1 MQEIDESNSLIK
13 NENSIMGNQTNRDT
27 TSVMPDY
34 NNAILDTDPNVRHT
48 FIQSN
53 EQPFDVPVVKKI
65 PKDIIHDFVFNL
77 TLLFTLTTL
86 QLIIPQIVI
95 ISSKKKI
102 DYNSFFMNSYWLL
115 LALIIIFLTII
126 LVVFFLKK
134 IFLHNKIGIS
144 IPLFIIYIMTITL
157 IFTFVSFYSV
167 ELTLGVSII
176 QLVSFSSLLLLE
188 FITIMRDKHHIKLVI
203 IYSISIIGF
212 TIYCI
217 VVKKQIVGCFI
228 YIVFLMLFCTYAIF
242 EFKHML
248 IEFVEIFKVS
258 FEREMSI
265 MVYAI
270 AMMNSNID
278 ILMCCFK

>member
-13 NENSIMGNQTNRDT
+13 NDNSLMGNQTNRDN
-27 TSVMPDY
+27 TSAMPDY
-34 NNAILDTDPNVRHT
+34 NTAIVDTEPNVRHT
-48 FIQSN
+48 FIQNN
-53 EQPFDVPVVKKI
+53 EQPLDVPVVKKI

-77 TLLFTLTTL
+77 NLLFTLTTL

-95 ISSKKKI
+95 ISSKQKI
-102 DYNSFFMNSYWLL
+102 DYNSFFMNSYWVL
-115 LALIIIFLTII
+115 LALIIIFLAII

-134 IFLHNKIGIS
+134 IFLHKKIGIS
-144 IPLFIIYIMTITL
+144 ISLFIIYIMTITL
-157 IFTFVSFYSV
+157 ISTFVSFYSV

-188 FITIMRDKHHIKLVI
+188 FITIMRDKHHIKLSI
-203 IYSISIIGF
+203 MYSISIIGF
-212 TIYCI
+212 TVYCI

-270 AMMNSNID
+270 AMMNSNVD